1 MKKKVVVAFSGGLDT
16 SYTVMKLSQEGWD
29 VYAACANTG
38 GFSPEQL
45 KKNEEN
51 AYKLGAVKYV
61 TLDVTQEYYA
71 KSLKYMIFGNVLRN
85 NCYPISVSSERIFQA
100 IAIAR
105 YANEIGAD
113 AIAHGSTGA
122 GNDQIRFDMTFQ
134 VLAPKVEI
142 ITLTRDKEL
151 SRKEEVDYLNA
162 HGFFADFTKLKYSYN
177 VGIWGTSI
185 CGGELLDPTQG
196 LPESA
201 YLKHVTA
208 QEPEAELRI
217 TFKEGEIDAVNGEHF
232 DYKVKAIQKIEEI
245 GASYAIGRDCNVG
258 DTIIG
263 IKGRVGFEAAAPKL
277 IIEAHRLLEKST
289 LSKWQ
294 QYWKDQ
300 IANWYGMFL
309 HESEYLEPVM
319 PDMEAFLTS
328 SQRHVNGTAIL
339 KLRPY
344 SFQTVGVDS
353 PDDLTKSKLGEYGEM
368 NHGWTAQDAKGFIKI
383 LSTPLKVYYG
393 IHPFSEEKRGESEEK
408 KGE

>member
-16 SYTVMKLSQEGWD
+16 SYTVMKLSQDGWD

-38 GFSPEQL
+38 GFSEEQL
-45 KKNEEN
+45 KQNEEN

-71 KSLKYMIFGNVLRN
+71 KSLKYMIYGNVMRN
-85 NCYPISVSSERIFQA
+85 GCYPVSVSSERIFQA

-105 YANEIGAD
+105 YANEIQAD

-134 VLAPKVEI
+134 VLAPGVEI

-151 SRKEEVDYLNA
+151 TRKEEVDFLNE
-162 HGFFADFTKLKYSYN
+162 HGFYADFTKLKYSYN

-196 LPESA
+196 LPEEA

-208 QEPEAELRI
+208 EDPEAELRI
-217 TFKEGEIDAVNGEHF
+217 TFKEGEIEAVNGERF
-232 DYKVKAIQKIEEI
+232 DDKVKAIQKIEEI

-258 DTIIG
+258 DTIVG

-319 PDMEAFLTS
+319 PDMEAFLVS

-344 SFQTVGVDS
+344 GFQTVGVDS
-353 PDDLTKSKLGEYGEM
+353 GDDLTKSKLGEYGEM

-393 IHPFSEEKRGESEEK
+393 MHPDETR
-408 KGE
+408 

>member
-1 MKKKVVVAFSGGLDT
+1 MANKKVVVAFSGGLDT
-16 SYTVMKLSQEGWD
+16 SYTVMKLTQDGWD

-38 GFSPEQL
+38 GFSEEQL
-45 KKNEEN
+45 KVNEEN

-61 TLDVTQEYYA
+61 TLDVTQEYYE
-71 KSLKYMIFGNVLRN
+71 KSLKYMIYGNVMRN

-105 YANEIGAD
+105 YANEIQAD

-122 GNDQIRFDMTFQ
+122 GNDQIRFDMTFL
-134 VLAPKVEI
+134 VMAPGVEI
-142 ITLTRDKEL
+142 ITLTRDQAL
-151 SRKEEVDYLNA
+151 SRKEEVDYLND
-162 HGFFADFTKLKYSYN
+162 HGFYADFTKLKYSYN

-185 CGGELLDPTQG
+185 CGGEILDPTQG
-196 LPESA
+196 LPEEA
-201 YLKHVTA
+201 YLKHVTSDK
-208 QEPEAELRI
+208 AEEELKI
-217 TFKEGEIDAVNGEHF
+217 TFKNGEITAVNGEEF
-232 DYKVKAIQKIEEI
+232 EDKIKAIQKIEEI

-263 IKGRVGFEAAAPKL
+263 IKGRVAFEASAPKL

-300 IANWYGMFL
+300 VANWYGMFL
-309 HESEYLEPVM
+309 HESQYLEPVM
-319 PDMEAFLTS
+319 PDIEAFLTS

-353 PDDLTKSKLGEYGEM
+353 DDDLTKSKLGEYGEM
-368 NHGWTAQDAKGFIKI
+368 NHGWTADDAKGFIK
-383 LSTPLKVYYG
+383 LSATPLRVFYG
-393 IHPFSEEKRGESEEK
+393 MHPDERK
-408 KGE
+408 

>member
-1 MKKKVVVAFSGGLDT
+1 MAKKKVVVAFSGGLDT

-38 GFSPEQL
+38 GFSAEQL

-61 TLDVTQEYYA
+61 SLDVTQEYYA

-105 YANEIGAD
+105 YANEIQAD

-134 VLAPKVEI
+134 VMAPKMEI

-208 QEPEAELRI
+208 KEPEAELRI
-217 TFKEGEIDAVNGEHF
+217 TFKKGEIEAVNGEHF
-232 DYKVKAIQKIEEI
+232 DDKVKAIQKIEEI

-263 IKGRVGFEAAAPKL
+263 IKGRVGFEAAAPKI

-319 PDMEAFLTS
+319 PDMEALLTS

-344 SFQTVGVDS
+344 TLQTVGVDS
-353 PDDLTKSKLGEYGEM
+353 DDDLTKSKLGEYGEM
-368 NHGWTAQDAKGFIKI
+368 NHGWTADDAKGFIKI
-383 LSTPLKVYYG
+383 MSTPLKVYYG
-393 IHPFSEEKRGESEEK
+393 LHPNEER
-408 KGE
+408 